1 MPTAGVHWTTAVEH
15 WSCSEDLVNPL
26 PVLLRRAM
34 PRIGASR
41 AESVKGGLKLGKT
54 IAAGHQ
60 SYNLMLALQL
70 GLR

>member
-1 MPTAGVHWTTAVEH
+1 
-15 WSCSEDLVNPL
+15 
-26 PVLLRRAM
+26 M